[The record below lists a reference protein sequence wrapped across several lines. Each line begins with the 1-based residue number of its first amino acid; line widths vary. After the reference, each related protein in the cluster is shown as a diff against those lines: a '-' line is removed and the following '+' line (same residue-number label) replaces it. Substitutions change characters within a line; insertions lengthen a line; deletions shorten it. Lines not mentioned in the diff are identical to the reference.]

1 MKKAYGKTPAL
12 FFLLAAFFCS
22 PLTSEPAVFSPELKS
37 RLELA
42 QKDEEISILV
52 SLSDKVDLH
61 QINAR
66 DKSVFRSTAI
76 KALRERASVAH
87 RPIKNFLESK
97 RASKIRPLWLI
108 NGIAVTVPASVIEE
122 LGSFPSVEEIRLDRT
137 ISVPVVAP
145 GISAVT
151 EWNLNS
157 IHAPEL
163 WNLGYTGAGVVVAN
177 MDTGVDANHPDLANK
192 WRGGTNSWFD
202 PHSEHN
208 TPYDVDGHGTQ
219 VMGIIVGGDS
229 GGTAIGVS
237 PGSTWIAVKVFNDA
251 GQASYSAVHEG
262 FQWLLDPDGNPD
274 TDDAPDVVNN
284 SWGLGES
291 VNECVTEFETDVLAL
306 RTSGIAVV
314 FSAGNS
320 GPYPSSSVSPANYP
334 ESFAVGAVNETMT
347 IASFSSRGPSAC
359 GPDTYPDVVAPGV
372 NIRTSD
378 MTFGGVFPDSYR
390 VVSGTSFSAPHV
402 AGTMALLLSAFPDL
416 TVSELELALK
426 LSALDLGALGEDT
439 AYGSGLIDVSGAYSL
454 LLNPSPDISAH
465 PASLNFGRVKEGRV
479 SSRQSLIVAN
489 QGMGNLMVNTLTT
502 TGSEFNINSDGC
514 SGRLL
519 APAETCAVEVVFAP
533 TSGGEKSDEL
543 LISSNDAEQNPYPVT
558 LNGRGIERY
567 SLEMSTAG
575 TGAGK
580 VISDPA
586 GINCDAGCS
595 QLFKPGT
602 IVNLN
607 ASPEAGSSFGGWSGC
622 NWSSGKTCQ
631 VRMGR
636 DKEVVATFDG
646 PSLTVT
652 APNGGEAWTSGTF
665 KKIKWVYTGRPG
677 DFVRI
682 ELLDGNAVVKVIAK
696 GASGGKGG
704 VGRLI
709 WFVPRTLPDG
719 KDYRIRITSTKN
731 DAYRDVSDQSFEIS
745 P

>member
-1 MKKAYGKTPAL
+1 
-12 FFLLAAFFCS
+12 
-22 PLTSEPAVFSPELKS
+22 
-37 RLELA
+37 
-42 QKDEEISILV
+42 
-52 SLSDKVDLH
+52 
-61 QINAR
+61 
-66 DKSVFRSTAI
+66 
-76 KALRERASVAH
+76 
-87 RPIKNFLESK
+87 
-97 RASKIRPLWLI
+97 
-108 NGIAVTVPASVIEE
+108 
-122 LGSFPSVEEIRLDRT
+122 
-137 ISVPVVAP
+137 
-145 GISAVT
+145 
-151 EWNLNS
+151 
-157 IHAPEL
+157 
-163 WNLGYTGAGVVVAN
+163 
-177 MDTGVDANHPDLANK
+177 
-192 WRGGTNSWFD
+192 
-202 PHSEHN
+202 
-208 TPYDVDGHGTQ
+208 
-219 VMGIIVGGDS
+219 
-229 GGTAIGVS
+229 
-237 PGSTWIAVKVFNDA
+237 
-251 GQASYSAVHEG
+251 
-262 FQWLLDPDGNPD
+262 
-274 TDDAPDVVNN
+274 
-284 SWGLGES
+284 
-291 VNECVTEFETDVLAL
+291 
-306 RTSGIAVV
+306 
-314 FSAGNS
+314 
-320 GPYPSSSVSPANYP
+320 
-334 ESFAVGAVNETMT
+334 
-347 IASFSSRGPSAC
+347 
-359 GPDTYPDVVAPGV
+359 
-372 NIRTSD
+372 

-439 AYGSGLIDVSGAYSL
+439 AYRSGFLAVSGAYSR